1 MLRRTVI
8 VLAMPTA
15 LTSGLTV
22 EAFAHGGGRGH
33 GGGFGGGGH
42 MGGYGGARIGCGF
55 GSGFAGSHFG
65 AALGLALFGLVLAS
79 FAGKAAADDEQGRKA
94 CMHDALTVCVKF
106 IPDREQIA
114 NCLMANRER
123 ISQSCQLLLARAH

>member
-1 MLRRTVI
+1 MLRKTMI
-8 VLAMPTA
+8 VLAKAAA
-15 LTSGLTV
+15 LTSRLTV
-22 EAFAHGGGRGH
+22 EAFPHGGGRGH

-42 MGGYGGARIGCGF
+42 MGGYGGARIGSGF

-94 CMHDALTVCVKF
+94 CMYDALTVCAKF

-123 ISQSCQLLLARAH
+123 ISKSCQLLLARAH

>member
-1 MLRRTVI
+1 MPKQDRYCLDTLRSQLLDHPVYAEVASVEDLRRFMEDHV
-8 VLAMPTA
+8 
-15 LTSGLTV
+15 
-22 EAFAHGGGRGH
+22 FAVRD
-33 GGGFGGGGH
+33 F
-42 MGGYGGARIGCGF
+42 MSL

-79 FAGKAAADDEQGRKA
+79 FAGKAADDEQGRKA
-94 CMHDALTVCVKF
+94 CMYDALTVCPKF

-123 ISQSCQLLLARAH
+123 ISQSCRVLLARLGAPRH

>member
-1 MLRRTVI
+1 MLRKTMI
-8 VLAMPTA
+8 ALAKPTA

-42 MGGYGGARIGCGF
+42 MSGFGGARIGGGF

-65 AALGLALFGLVLAS
+65 AALGLALFGLVLVS
-79 FAGKAAADDEQGRKA
+79 FASKADDDEQGRKA
-94 CMHDALTVCVKF
+94 CMYDALTVCAKF
-106 IPDREQIA
+106 IPERKQIA

-123 ISQSCQLLLARAH
+123 VSQSCRLLLAHAH

>member
-1 MLRRTVI
+1 MLRKTMI
-8 VLAMPTA
+8 VLAKAAA

-22 EAFAHGGGRGH
+22 DAFAHGGGRGH
-33 GGGFGGGGH
+33 GGGFGSGGH
-42 MGGYGGARIGCGF
+42 MSGFGGARIGRGF
-55 GSGFAGSHFG
+55 GSAFAGSHFG

-79 FAGKAAADDEQGRKA
+79 FASKADDDEQGRKA
-94 CMHDALTVCVKF
+94 CMHDALTVCAKF